1 MRIIQRDLR
10 PDPDVLLKMLHHE
23 EQKTEHRRGKLKIF
37 IGAAAGVG
45 KTYQMLEEALAL
57 KKEGIDL
64 VIAIV
69 ETHGRQETE
78 SLLQG
83 QEIVSRLRL
92 EHRQI
97 VLEEMDLDRVLARH
111 PSIALVDE
119 LAHSNAPGSRHAK
132 RYQDVEELLDAGIS
146 VYTTMNIQHVES
158 LNDIVYQITGV
169 RVRETVPDKIMQMA
183 DELEVVDLPPEELL
197 ARFSE
202 GKVYI
207 PLQAEQAIHRF
218 FREGNLIGLR
228 EMALRYTASK
238 VDEDMRSYMERHG
251 ILGPWPAGSRILVCI
266 STSDLSERLVRIG
279 QRMAA
284 DLNAEWYAVYV
295 ESPQERP
302 SDEEATDRLVRS
314 MRLAEDL
321 GAKVQTLSGR
331 SIAGEL
337 ISFAQSQNITLLVVG
352 LPRKSLW
359 KRWLRTSVVNEVIR
373 QSGPI
378 HVLVIG
384 NTESKKPEKAAPIAV
399 EAKDWRSYYGSLACV
414 AAVTA
419 FCWTF
424 HAWLGLI
431 NTAMILLLPVVY
443 SGITWGRRSGL
454 MASIAAVLA
463 LDFFFVPPQ
472 LTLAVEDLRYLPMF
486 LVFVIVGVAT
496 SFLADLVRWQGEG
509 ARQRERFVSSLYS
522 FSRNLMATGGQE
534 ELLRYAAVEINDAFQ
549 CEVLILL
556 PDNSGQL
563 QEKAQMGGQVI
574 FDERKLGVA
583 TWVYQHG
590 QPAGH
595 GTQTLSS
602 ATFLYLPLKTKDIP
616 LGVLGVGL
624 GKSDKF
630 LLPEQRRLLE
640 AFTNILAL
648 AIARAK
654 DTSE

>member
-1 MRIIQRDLR
+1 MRSIQKDQR
-10 PDPDVLLKMLHHE
+10 PNPDALLKRLQHDE
-23 EQKTEHRRGKLKIF
+23 KKTEPSRGKLKIF

-45 KTYQMLEEALAL
+45 KTFQMLEEALSL
-57 KKEGIDL
+57 KKEGVDV
-64 VIAIV
+64 VIALI
-69 ETHGRQETE
+69 ETHGRQETLA
-78 SLLQG
+78 LLEG
-83 QEIVSRLRL
+83 QEVLPRLRL
-92 EHRQI
+92 EHGLI
-97 VLEEMDLDRVLARH
+97 MLEEMDLDGVLARR
-111 PSIALVDE
+111 PTVALVDE

-158 LNDIVYQITGV
+158 LNDIVYQITGI
-169 RVRETVPDKIMQMA
+169 RVRETVPDRIMQMA
-183 DELEVVDLPPEELL
+183 NELEVVDLPPEELL
-197 ARFSE
+197 ARLSE

-207 PLQAEQAIHRF
+207 PPQAEQAVHRF
-218 FREGNLIGLR
+218 FRKGNLLGLR

-266 STSDLSERLVRIG
+266 STSNHSERLIRIG

-284 DLNAEWYAVYV
+284 DLDAEWYAIYV
-295 ESPQERP
+295 ESPTEWP
-302 SDEEATDRLVRS
+302 SDEAAMDRLAGY
-314 MRLAEDL
+314 MRLAESL

-337 ISFAQSQNITLLVVG
+337 LSFARSQNITLLVVG
-352 LPRKSLW
+352 LPRKNIW
-359 KRWLRTSVVNEVIR
+359 KSWPMTSVVNELIR

-384 NTESKKPEKAAPIAV
+384 NPEDKEPEKAASMATDSGDRRP
-399 EAKDWRSYYGSLACV
+399 YFGSLASV
-414 AAVTA
+414 AVATA
-419 FCWTF
+419 FCWMF
-424 HAWLGLI
+424 HDWLGLI
-431 NTAMILLLPVVY
+431 NIAMILLLPVVY

-454 MASIAAVLA
+454 VASLTAVCA
-463 LDFFFVPPQ
+463 LDFFFVAPRF
-472 LTLAVEDLRYLPMF
+472 TMAVEDLRYLPMF

-496 SFLADLVRWQGEG
+496 SVLADLIRWQGEG

-522 FSRNLMATGGQE
+522 FSRDLMAAGSEE

-556 PDNSGQL
+556 PGIGGSL
-563 QEKAQMGGQVI
+563 EEKARIGEHVV

-583 TWVYQHG
+583 TWVYQYG

-602 ATFLYLPLKTKDIP
+602 ATFLYLPLKTKDIIV
-616 LGVLGVGL
+616 GVLGVGL
-624 GKSDKF
+624 GKADKF
-630 LLPEQRRLLE
+630 LLPEQLRLLE

-648 AIARAK
+648 AITRS
-654 DTSE
+654 DRHL

>member
-1 MRIIQRDLR
+1 
-10 PDPDVLLKMLHHE
+10 
-23 EQKTEHRRGKLKIF
+23 
-37 IGAAAGVG
+37 
-45 KTYQMLEEALAL
+45 
-57 KKEGIDL
+57 
-64 VIAIV
+64 
-69 ETHGRQETE
+69 
-78 SLLQG
+78 
-83 QEIVSRLRL
+83 
-92 EHRQI
+92 
-97 VLEEMDLDRVLARH
+97 
-111 PSIALVDE
+111 
-119 LAHSNAPGSRHAK
+119 
-132 RYQDVEELLDAGIS
+132 
-146 VYTTMNIQHVES
+146 
-158 LNDIVYQITGV
+158 
-169 RVRETVPDKIMQMA
+169 
-183 DELEVVDLPPEELL
+183 
-197 ARFSE
+197 
-202 GKVYI
+202 
-207 PLQAEQAIHRF
+207 
-218 FREGNLIGLR
+218 
-228 EMALRYTASK
+228 
-238 VDEDMRSYMERHG
+238 
-251 ILGPWPAGSRILVCI
+251 
-266 STSDLSERLVRIG
+266 
-279 QRMAA
+279 MAA

-424 HAWLGLI
+424 HAWLELI

-556 PDNSGQL
+556 PDDSGQL

>member
-1 MRIIQRDLR
+1 
-10 PDPDVLLKMLHHE
+10 
-23 EQKTEHRRGKLKIF
+23 
-37 IGAAAGVG
+37 
-45 KTYQMLEEALAL
+45 
-57 KKEGIDL
+57 
-64 VIAIV
+64 
-69 ETHGRQETE
+69 
-78 SLLQG
+78 
-83 QEIVSRLRL
+83 
-92 EHRQI
+92 
-97 VLEEMDLDRVLARH
+97 
-111 PSIALVDE
+111 
-119 LAHSNAPGSRHAK
+119 
-132 RYQDVEELLDAGIS
+132 
-146 VYTTMNIQHVES
+146 
-158 LNDIVYQITGV
+158 
-169 RVRETVPDKIMQMA
+169 
-183 DELEVVDLPPEELL
+183 
-197 ARFSE
+197 
-202 GKVYI
+202 
-207 PLQAEQAIHRF
+207 
-218 FREGNLIGLR
+218 
-228 EMALRYTASK
+228 
-238 VDEDMRSYMERHG
+238 
-251 ILGPWPAGSRILVCI
+251 
-266 STSDLSERLVRIG
+266 
-279 QRMAA
+279 
-284 DLNAEWYAVYV
+284 
-295 ESPQERP
+295 
-302 SDEEATDRLVRS
+302 
-314 MRLAEDL
+314 
-321 GAKVQTLSGR
+321 
-331 SIAGEL
+331 
-337 ISFAQSQNITLLVVG
+337 
-352 LPRKSLW
+352 
-359 KRWLRTSVVNEVIR
+359 
-373 QSGPI
+373 
-378 HVLVIG
+378 
-384 NTESKKPEKAAPIAV
+384 V
-399 EAKDWRSYYGSLACV
+399 EAKDWRPYYGSLACV

-419 FCWTF
+419 FCWTL
-424 HAWLGLI
+424 HTWLGLI

-454 MASIAAVLA
+454 TASIAAVLA

-534 ELLRYAAVEINDAFQ
+534 ELLRYATVEINDAFQ

-563 QEKAQMGGQVI
+563 QEKAQMGEQVI

-602 ATFLYLPLKTKDIP
+602 ATFLYLPLKTKDVP